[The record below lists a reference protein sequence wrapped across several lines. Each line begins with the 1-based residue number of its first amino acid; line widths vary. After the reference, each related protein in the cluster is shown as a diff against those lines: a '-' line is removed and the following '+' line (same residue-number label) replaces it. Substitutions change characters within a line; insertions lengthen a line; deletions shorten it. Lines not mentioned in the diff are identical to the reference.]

1 MVQNGEHEKG
11 VRGRFFFRGL
21 HGSRQNYLRTYSSTL
36 ETKYSNPEV
45 SLYWAFTQNFLG
57 FQVMIQIPSNYSIM
71 REVCVIWV
79 PSFANAD
86 SRRGFIE
93 MCREKDSRSRHSVSR
108 PLFAQHLKNRDLCS
122 ECLWRESQWWL
133 LKDCRVLPHQR
144 RSIWSENW
152 KQKPLKELTMEVPNK
167 CW

>member
-1 MVQNGEHEKG
+1 MVQKGEHEKG

-36 ETKYSNPEV
+36 ETKWSRGESSLGLYSNVFGFPSDDTN
-45 SLYWAFTQNFLG
+45 SLQLLNDERSLCDL
-57 FQVMIQIPSNYSIM
+57 SS
-71 REVCVIWV
+71 V
-79 PSFANAD
+79 PSPMLIFQ
-86 SRRGFIE
+86 RGFIE
-93 MCREKDSRSRHSVSR
+93 MCRKEDSRSRLYVSH
-108 PLFAQHLKNRDLCS
+108 PLFAQHLKNGDLCS
-122 ECLWRESQWWL
+122 EWLWREPQWWL

-152 KQKPLKELTMEVPNK
+152 KQQPLKELMMEVPNK